1 MSKSEYGS
9 RDEEDL
15 GEAVRIGRRIAEL
28 RDKAGLRNQDIA
40 NALGLSDNA
49 AKKIVS
55 GENTLGFVK
64 LAKLAAALG
73 VTPNEIFGEASEAVP
88 SELWAAVQGSYEM
101 LGLPPDEAFELS
113 QLVREYVG
121 EPLGETEGV
130 NRASARKILVTSA
143 TRKFLKS
150 KQIQSGRS

>member
-1 MSKSEYGS
+1 MSKQPLDSG
-9 RDEEDL
+9 DEHDL
-15 GEAVRIGRRIAEL
+15 GEAIKIGLRIAEL
-28 RDKAGLRNQDIA
+28 RDKAGMRNQDIA
-40 NALGLSDNA
+40 IALGVSENA
-49 AKKIVS
+49 AKKIVR

-101 LGLPPDEAFELS
+101 LGLPPDEAFELA

-150 KQIQSGRS
+150 KQIQSGRA